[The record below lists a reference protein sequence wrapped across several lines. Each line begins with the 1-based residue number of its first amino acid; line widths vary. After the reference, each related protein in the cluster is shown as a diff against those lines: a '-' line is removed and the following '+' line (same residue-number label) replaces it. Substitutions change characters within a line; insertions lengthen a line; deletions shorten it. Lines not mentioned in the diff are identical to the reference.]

1 MSKERSSPL
10 ATSVHQRLLTLSG
23 KQGAD
28 FNLILIRYGAER
40 LLYRLSKS
48 PHAMDFVL
56 KGAMLFTAWTGR
68 SYRPTKDID
77 LLGFGDASSQR
88 LAQLFQA
95 ICSQEVEPDG
105 MEFDTESVQVAVIR
119 EVQEYEGH
127 QVKLMGY
134 LGNARISVQIDIGF
148 GDVVTPETEQMAYP
162 TLLDFPAPRIRVYPR
177 ETVVAE
183 KLQAMVA
190 LGMPNSRMKDFY
202 DLWMIARHFTFE
214 GSILVEAIKATF
226 DRRRTRVPEATPIA
240 LSDEFAMDQDKRLQ
254 WKAFL
259 KRNAL
264 ENAAPDLAQ
273 IVHELRAFLMPPILA
288 ATRDEA
294 IHLSWTH
301 GAPWS

>member
-1 MSKERSSPL
+1 
-10 ATSVHQRLLTLSG
+10 
-23 KQGAD
+23 
-28 FNLILIRYGAER
+28 
-40 LLYRLSKS
+40 
-48 PHAMDFVL
+48 
-56 KGAMLFTAWTGR
+56 
-68 SYRPTKDID
+68 
-77 LLGFGDASSQR
+77 
-88 LAQLFQA
+88 
-95 ICSQEVEPDG
+95 
-105 MEFDTESVQVAVIR
+105 MEFDAESVQVAVIR
-119 EVQEYEGH
+119 EDQEYEGH
-127 QVKLMGY
+127 QVKLMAY
-134 LGNARISVQIDIGF
+134 LGNARIRVQIDIGF
-148 GDVVTPETEQMAYP
+148 GDVVTPETEQMVYP

-214 GSILVEAIKATF
+214 GSILIEAIKATF
-226 DRRRTRVPEATPIA
+226 DRRKTRVPEATPIA

-294 IHLSWTH
+294 FHLSWTH